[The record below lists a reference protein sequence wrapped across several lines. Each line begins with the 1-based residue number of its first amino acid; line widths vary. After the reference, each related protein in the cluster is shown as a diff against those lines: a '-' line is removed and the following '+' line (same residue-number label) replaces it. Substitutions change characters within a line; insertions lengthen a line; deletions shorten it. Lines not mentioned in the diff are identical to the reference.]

1 MKFDVVD
8 TNNRKVGEAELDDS
22 VFGAPIKEHLFWEV
36 VRMQLANRRRGTH
49 ATRRVAEVRGSGKK
63 PYKQK
68 GTGQARHGSKRAMN
82 MRGGGVVFGP
92 QPRDYSY
99 RMPKK
104 MVRGALRSA
113 LSLRASEQRLFI
125 VQGWVPAEPKTK
137 EAQRVLET
145 FSAPNALVVGSPSNQ
160 TLAKSL
166 RNLPKAKFLA
176 MDAMNVFDVLRHD
189 AIFISQDVVEALQ
202 AKLHAPMSRAERE
215 AQNV

>member
-49 ATRRVAEVRGSGKK
+49 ATRRVAEVQGSGKK

-113 LSLRASEQRLFI
+113 LSLRASQQRLFI
-125 VQGWVPAEPKTK
+125 VQGWSPSAPKTK
-137 EAQRVLET
+137 DAQKVLET
-145 FSAPNALVVGSPSNQ
+145 FSAPNALVIGDPSNL

-166 RNLPKAKFLA
+166 RNLPKAKFLV

-189 AIFISQDVVEALQ
+189 ALFISQDVVEALQ

-215 AQNV
+215 AQSV